1 MAGGLKRRKE
11 IRYSEDGQFFPGELI
26 KVTGGGGGTQNDLSF
41 LFFSFFFKMG
51 GITAGLSAKS
61 SGLGKNGKLM

>member
-1 MAGGLKRRKE
+1 M
-11 IRYSEDGQFFPGELI
+11 SEGGQFFPGELI
-26 KVTGGGGGTQNDLSF
+26 KVTGGGSGTQNDLSF
-41 LFFSFFFKMG
+41 LFIFFFKMG